1 MLYSLILLSVNFVY
15 AWFNVWSLG
24 YIGVFYC
31 TFFNLLVSIFFSW
44 WELYN
49 IWFYNNVIDY
59 SGFIWAELGNN
70 ILIYFNLRFDFFGAI
85 LSCVMLSGA
94 LFVITFV
101 LVDMWDDKE
110 GASFIINLGFFLIFM
125 LLMTNS
131 GNLIVFYLGWEGIAL
146 TSIFLVNFWSE
157 RVRSIKAAF
166 KVFFINKIGDF
177 FFLILI
183 VLLIGTVGDVNFDV
197 INSNMFLF
205 LNNYFRL
212 GSFEVPYVELVG
224 VILVFSSCV
233 KSAQIGFHIWLL
245 EAMEAPLGASALM
258 HSSTLVVAGLVLV
271 FKLNSILELS
281 AYCQILMYSLGVM
294 SATLGSF
301 IACFQYELKVIMA
314 YSTISNMGYLF
325 TLCSVGSY
333 DAVIFV
339 MVVHA
344 YIKIFLFLVVGGI
357 ILHCNGTQDIRWMG
371 GLLLYTPGLF
381 VAYIA
386 GGLCL
391 VGLPY
396 WSGYYCKF
404 YILKS
409 IFSSSILL
417 NGGNYILLIS
427 YVLTFFYVFR
437 LGYLVFL
444 GSKNGHRKI
453 YRLKPTS
460 LLYLYDLIV
469 LGFIILFTAS
479 VWINLVDTNYNF
491 FGSGLVVNSINK
503 LNIFFFELTYTSLYL
518 WLLTYFIISVIV
530 FVWFVVVNNFSWN
543 FLKYWFLNFVLFIFL
558 FIYFI

>member
-59 SGFIWAELGNN
+59 NGFIWAELGNN
-70 ILIYFNLRFDFFGAI
+70 ILIYFNLRFDFFGAV

-110 GASFIINLGFFLIFM
+110 GASFIINLGFFLVFM
-125 LLMTNS
+125 LLMTNA

-146 TSIFLVNFWSE
+146 TSILLVNFWSE

-183 VLLIGTVGDVNFDV
+183 TLLVGTIGDVNFDV

-212 GSFEVPYVELVG
+212 GSFEVSYVELVG

-271 FKLNSILELS
+271 FKLNTILELS
-281 AYCQILMYSLGVM
+281 AYCQILMYSLGVL

-325 TLCSVGSY
+325 TLCAVGSY

-453 YRLKPTS
+453 YRVKPMS
-460 LLYLYDLIV
+460 LLYLYDLVI

-479 VWINLVDTNYNF
+479 VWINLVDTNYSF
-491 FGSGLVVNSINK
+491 FGSGLVVNSLNKINTF
-503 LNIFFFELTYTSLYL
+503 LFELTYTSLYL
-518 WLLTYFIISVIV
+518 WLLTYFIISVFV
-530 FVWFVVVNNFSWN
+530 FMWYIIVNNFSWN
-543 FLKYWFLNFVLFIFL
+543 YLKYWFLNFILFIVL

>member
-1 MLYSLILLSVNFVY
+1 
-15 AWFNVWSLG
+15 
-24 YIGVFYC
+24 
-31 TFFNLLVSIFFSW
+31 
-44 WELYN
+44 
-49 IWFYNNVIDY
+49 
-59 SGFIWAELGNN
+59 
-70 ILIYFNLRFDFFGAI
+70 
-85 LSCVMLSGA
+85 
-94 LFVITFV
+94 
-101 LVDMWDDKE
+101 
-110 GASFIINLGFFLIFM
+110 
-125 LLMTNS
+125 MTNA
-131 GNLIVFYLGWEGIAL
+131 GNIIVFYLGWEGIAL
-146 TSIFLVNFWSE
+146 TSLFLVNFWSE

-166 KVFFINKIGDF
+166 KVFFINKVGDF

-183 VLLIGTVGDVNFDV
+183 TLLIGSIGDANFDV
-197 INSNMFLF
+197 INSNMYLY
-205 LNNYFRL
+205 LNYYFRL
-212 GSFEVPYVELVG
+212 GSFEVPFVELLG
-224 VILVFSSCV
+224 IILVFASCV

-271 FKLNSILELS
+271 FKLNTILELS

-325 TLCSVGSY
+325 TLCAVGCY
-333 DAVIFV
+333 DALIFV

-371 GLLLYTPGLF
+371 GLLLYIPSLF
-381 VAYIA
+381 VAYVA
-386 GGLCL
+386 GGICL

-409 IFSSSILL
+409 VFTNSILL
-417 NGGNYILLIS
+417 NGGNYILLLS

-444 GSKNGHRKI
+444 NSKNGHRKI
-453 YRLKPTS
+453 YRVKPTS
-460 LLYLYDLIV
+460 LLYIYDLV
-469 LGFIILFTAS
+469 CLGFIILFTAS

-491 FGSGLVVNSINK
+491 WGSGLIINSLNK
-503 LNIFFFELTYTSLYL
+503 ISIFYFELTYTSLYL
-518 WLLTYFIISVIV
+518 WLLTYFIISILL
-530 FVWFVVVNNFSWN
+530 FMWFVIINNFSWN
-543 FLKYWFLNFVLFIFL
+543 FLKYWFINFCLFILL

>member
-1 MLYSLILLSVNFVY
+1 MLV
-15 AWFNVWSLG
+15 
-24 YIGVFYC
+24 
-31 TFFNLLVSIFFSW
+31 
-44 WELYN
+44 
-49 IWFYNNVIDY
+49 
-59 SGFIWAELGNN
+59 
-70 ILIYFNLRFDFFGAI
+70 
-85 LSCVMLSGA
+85 
-94 LFVITFV
+94 
-101 LVDMWDDKE
+101 
-110 GASFIINLGFFLIFM
+110 
-125 LLMTNS
+125 
-131 GNLIVFYLGWEGIAL
+131 
-146 TSIFLVNFWSE
+146 
-157 RVRSIKAAF
+157 
-166 KVFFINKIGDF
+166 
-177 FFLILI
+177 
-183 VLLIGTVGDVNFDV
+183 GTVGDVNFDV

-205 LNNYFRL
+205 LNHYFRL
-212 GSFEVPYVELVG
+212 GSFEVSYIELVG

-271 FKLNSILELS
+271 FKLNTILELS
-281 AYCQILMYSLGVM
+281 AYCQILMYSLGVL

-325 TLCSVGSY
+325 TLCAVGSY

-417 NGGNYILLIS
+417 KGGNYILLIS

-453 YRLKPTS
+453 YRVKPMS

-479 VWINLVDTNYNF
+479 TWINLVDTNYNF
-491 FGSGLVVNSINK
+491 FGSGLLISSLNK
-503 LNIFFFELTYTSLYL
+503 LNIFLFELTYTSLYL

-543 FLKYWFLNFVLFIFL
+543 YLKYWFLNFILFIVL